1 MDHGVVGCTRGPV
14 PTFGGGVMQDPPPP
28 PPPPTGVPISLSIPP
43 ESQIRMGDPA
53 ARLGTGPVMV
63 EAVGA
68 TKSFGDV
75 VAVSD
80 VSFQIGSGVTAI
92 LGPNG
97 AGKSTL
103 FRMLCG
109 LTQPSTGTVTVLGR
123 NAGTDREI
131 RGRIGL
137 APQQDALFDRL
148 SARTFVA
155 LAAETHGVVE
165 VDTRTRDALERVELD
180 VDDPKPVGAFSKGM
194 RQRVKLAAAL
204 VNDPDVLVLDEP
216 LTGLDPVQRQR
227 MITLFG
233 ELAERGKCLLV
244 SSHVLDEVARL
255 GSNVLVIAQ
264 GRLAAAGDYRSLRD
278 RMDDRPHRVRVGTD
292 RPQLLAGALVERG
305 NARGVTVLEGAVI
318 VDVDDIDRFG
328 RIIAPLTVELGLRL
342 DELVPLDDDLESV
355 FRYLVE
361 RRR

>member
-1 MDHGVVGCTRGPV
+1 M
-14 PTFGGGVMQDPPPP
+14 PPPP
-28 PPPPTGVPISLSIPP
+28 SGSPMPPPPTGEPIS
-43 ESQIRMGDPA
+43 QV
-53 ARLGTGPVMV
+53 ARLVEGGEVMV
-63 EAVGA
+63 EAVGV

-80 VSFQIGSGVTAI
+80 VTFQIGSGITAI

-109 LTQPSTGTVTVLGR
+109 LTPPSRGTVTVLGR
-123 NAGTDREI
+123 NARADREV

-148 SARTFVA
+148 SVLDFVTFTA
-155 LAAETHGVVE
+155 LTHGLTPDEATVE
-165 VDTRTRDALERVELD
+165 SRRAIAWVDLD
-180 VDDPKPVGAFSKGM
+180 PEDPKPVGSFSKGM
-194 RQRVKLAAAL
+194 RQRAKLAAAV
-204 VNDPDVLVLDEP
+204 VNDPAVLVLDEP

-227 MITLFG
+227 MIAFFN
-233 ELAERGKCLLV
+233 ELAAQGKCLLV

-264 GRLAAAGDYRSLRD
+264 GRLAAAGDYHSLRD
-278 RMDDRPHRVRVGTD
+278 QMDDRPHRIRVGTD
-292 RPQLLAGALVERG
+292 RPKALAAAMIERG
-305 NARGVTVLEGAVI
+305 LAEGVSVTDTAVEADT
-318 VDVDDIDRFG
+318 VDVDTFG
-328 RIIAPLTVELGLRL
+328 RAVAPLAVEFGARL
-342 DELVPLDDDLESV
+342 NEVAPLDDDLESV